1 MRKGGRE
8 QMDEEL
14 RPTWKL
20 AWGLWWRG
28 VLITLGI
35 AVIIGVIMLILHVAG
50 VTGMPW
56 EGHCAWMPGW

>member
-1 MRKGGRE
+1 
-8 QMDEEL
+8 MDEEI

-28 VLITLGI
+28 ALITLGI
-35 AVIIGVIMLILHVAG
+35 AAIVWGIMFILYLAG

-56 EGHCAWMPGW
+56 HCDGGWMGW